1 MAKKKE
7 PTKAPV
13 KEDSRQAAMVE
24 PSKPAVVAA
33 KPAETKPAPTPAP
46 AAKVAEKPAATAP
59 TPAPAAKVAEKP
71 AATAPTP
78 APAAK
83 VAEKPAATAPT
94 PAPAAKIAEKPAAT
108 APTPAPAAKVAEKPA
123 APTPVPAAPI
133 SPAPVAKAPAKAAA
147 TKATKP
153 AAAKTSKSPASGK
166 ASGPVT
172 IIVAKYDIGLGNSLY
187 IRGEGAGLSWDAGTL
202 MENVGSDVW
211 VWTTNQMVE
220 GLIAF
225 KFLIN
230 DEIWS
235 AGDNMSASA
244 GETTTL
250 TPYFP

>member
-94 PAPAAKIAEKPAAT
+94 PAPAAK
-108 APTPAPAAKVAEKPA
+108 VAENPA

>member
-59 TPAPAAKVAEKP
+59 TPAPAAKV
-71 AATAPTP
+71 
-78 APAAK
+78 
-83 VAEKPAATAPT
+83 
-94 PAPAAKIAEKPAAT
+94 AEKPAAT

>member
-46 AAKVAEKPAATAP
+46 AAKVAEKPAA
-59 TPAPAAKVAEKP
+59 
-71 AATAPTP
+71 
-78 APAAK
+78 
-83 VAEKPAATAPT
+83 
-94 PAPAAKIAEKPAAT
+94 
-108 APTPAPAAKVAEKPA
+108 
-123 APTPVPAAPI
+123 PTPVPAAPI

-153 AAAKTSKSPASGK
+153 AAAKTSKSTTSGK

-250 TPYFP
+250 TPYFS

>member
-83 VAEKPAATAPT
+83 V
-94 PAPAAKIAEKPAAT
+94 AEKPAAT